1 MAKGTTKAQKLKE
14 MKLVDGKSAPDVYT
28 NVKTIDEILGTTPS
42 GPFKAV
48 SLAQF
53 EKQVDEEMNLADM
66 QALASRVGLLP
77 IHDRPL
83 LKKRLVDEFKK
94 DLRKKTPYDV
104 SSAAGQ
110 SDNLD
115 YNVGDK
121 ARRILKEGQ

>member
-14 MKLVDGKSAPDVYT
+14 MKFVDGKTAPDYQQSI
-28 NVKTIDEILGTTPS
+28 KTIDEILGTTPS

-83 LKKRLVDEFKK
+83 LKKRLIDEFKK

-104 SSAAGQ
+104 SSATGQ

-115 YNVGDK
+115 HNVGDK